1 VPGNP
6 ISERPASALSEN
18 DQDMITEAAHRAWLN
33 QSAEDVLDPETPV
46 IDAHHHLWHGYG
58 KPVPWQPDYWQKE
71 QAADLSSG
79 HNIVATVFMEC
90 GYRYD
95 DGVAN
100 ALRPIGETRAING
113 YADSFQDVTG
123 LSCKAAAGIVGF
135 ADLTLG
141 TQVQATLEGHLA
153 TAPDRF
159 RGIRQITPW
168 DPSPEVRYPGFNID
182 EGLMLSP
189 KFGEGFGQLHKFGL
203 SFDAWVFHPQIPEVA
218 ELATRFPETTIIL
231 DHFGGPLGV
240 GPYRGK
246 QKEIFAQWKR
256 DISLV
261 AQCPNVFAKLGGLA
275 MEHAGF
281 HWHERPRPPTSDE
294 LVEACGDYYL
304 QTIDLFGPERC
315 MFEANFPVDKI
326 SCSYRTLWNAH
337 KKIARRFGVAEQQAM
352 FFGTAKKVYRLDI

>member
-1 VPGNP
+1 MND
-6 ISERPASALSEN
+6 PA
-18 DQDMITEAAHRAWLN
+18 MITEETHRAWLN
-33 QSAEDVLDPETPV
+33 QSAEEVLDPETPI

-58 KPVPWQPDYWQKE
+58 KPVPWQPDYWHAE
-71 QAADLSSG
+71 HAADLSSG
-79 HNIVATVFMEC
+79 HNIVATVFVEC

-95 DGVAN
+95 ADAEE
-100 ALRPIGETRAING
+100 ALRPVGETRTINA
-113 YADSFQDVTG
+113 YAESFQTAAG
-123 LSCKAAAGIVGF
+123 SPCKAAAAIVGF

-141 TQVQATLEGHLA
+141 AKVEATLEAHLA
-153 TAPDRF
+153 TAPLRF

-168 DPSPEVRYPGFNID
+168 DPSPEVRYPGFNIE
-182 EGLMLSP
+182 EGVMLSSR
-189 KFGEGFGQLHKFGL
+189 FAEGFARLAKFNL
-203 SFDAWVFHPQIPEVA
+203 SFDAWLFHPQIPEVA
-218 ELATRFPETTIIL
+218 NLAKRFPDTTIIL

-281 HWHERPRPPTSDE
+281 HWHERTCPPSSDE
-294 LVEACGDYYL
+294 LVAACVDYYFH
-304 QTIDLFGPERC
+304 TIDVFGPERC
-315 MFEANFPVDKI
+315 MFEANFPVDKV

-337 KKIARRFGVAEQQAM
+337 KKIARHFNAAEQKAM
-352 FFGTAKKVYRLDI
+352 FFDTAKKVYRIDI